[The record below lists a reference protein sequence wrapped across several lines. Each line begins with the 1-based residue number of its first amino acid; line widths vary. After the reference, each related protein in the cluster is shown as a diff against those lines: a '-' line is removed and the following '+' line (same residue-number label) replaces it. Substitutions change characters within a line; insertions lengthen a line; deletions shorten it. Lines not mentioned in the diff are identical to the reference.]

1 MTAELARF
9 KAAIEGFDRF
19 NGEDPNHEVFEGR
32 EYPKELLYAERM
44 TAWLG
49 RLAPD
54 ASEALRLAM
63 RCQHIGR
70 WTIARDRY
78 PPGRKGY
85 IQWRGALSRFHAE
98 TAGRILSEAGYET
111 DTISR
116 VKKLLRKGGLKT
128 DPETQLLEDV
138 VCLVFLENYFSD
150 FSRKHA
156 DEKVID
162 IIQKT
167 WVKMSPRGHGEAL
180 KLKDGL
186 PPDRR
191 ALIERALAR

>member
-1 MTAELARF
+1 MAADAERF
-9 KAAIEGFDRF
+9 KAAIERFDRF
-19 NGEDPNHEVFEGR
+19 NGEDPNREVFEGR
-32 EYPKELLYAERM
+32 EYPKELLYAGRM
-44 TAWLG
+44 TAWLE

-54 ASEALRLAM
+54 ASEALRLAV

-78 PPGRKGY
+78 PLGREGY
-85 IQWRGALSRFHAE
+85 IRWRGALGRFHAE
-98 TAGRILSEAGYET
+98 TAGRILTEVDYDAGT
-111 DTISR
+111 MAR
-116 VKKLLRKGGLKT
+116 VRKLLRKGGLKT

-162 IIQKT
+162 IIKKT

-180 KLKDGL
+180 QLKDGL

-191 ALIERALAR
+191 ALIERALAG

>member
-1 MTAELARF
+1 MTADAERF
-9 KAAIEGFDRF
+9 KAAIERFDRF
-19 NGEDPNHEVFEGR
+19 NGEDPNREVFEGR

-44 TAWLG
+44 TAWLA

-54 ASEALRLAM
+54 ASEALRLAV

-98 TAGRILSEAGYET
+98 TAGRVLTEVGYDAEN
-111 DTISR
+111 IAR

-138 VCLVFLENYFSD
+138 VCLVFLENYFAD

-162 IIQKT
+162 IIRKT
-167 WVKMSPRGHGEAL
+167 WVKMSPRGHREAL
-180 KLKDGL
+180 KLKDDL
-186 PPDRR
+186 PPDGRV
-191 ALIERALAR
+191 LIERALAG